1 MGISKIVSKYYGD
14 SHRLIDILND
24 VQEIEGFISEKAI
37 EKIAAGTG
45 LSSVDVRQTASFY
58 HFLTSKPVGKIA
70 IYLTTSAVA
79 QMSGREMVAKAFEEA
94 CGCSF
99 GTTSKNEMFGLFETS
114 DIGMNDQEPAAL
126 INGVPFTRL
135 TPQKAGD
142 IVTSIRNGKKV
153 EQLVAEYGDGK
164 NASPEIK
171 SMVQNNIRRRGEVY
185 FGDYRYGNAIR
196 KCVRVTPEAVLDVVK
211 MSNLRGRGGAGFP
224 TGMKWEFCKKAAEE
238 RKFVICNADEGE
250 PGTFKDRVMLT
261 ELAPMVFEG
270 MVAAGFVIGSREGV
284 LYLRREYRYLLGHLE
299 ATLQDMRTRN
309 LLGNDISEKKGFNF
323 DIRIQVGAGAYV
335 CGEETALIESA
346 EGKRGEPRNRPPFPA
361 QQGFLDK
368 PTLVNNVE
376 TFAAIARIID
386 KGAEWFSKMGTDQ
399 SAGSKLFSVSGDC
412 ERPGVYEANWGLS
425 IAELLKMVGA
435 TDTQAVQ
442 VGGPS
447 GTCVGANDFDRII
460 GFEDLATGGS
470 IIVIGQKRNL
480 LKIVHNFMEFFSE
493 ESCGSCVPCRCG
505 TRILK
510 NMVKKTLDGNC
521 TEKDLSVMIELGNT
535 MQKVNKCGLGQT
547 AANPVITSIVYVR
560 SAWDKLLKPE
570 SLFDPGFNL
579 ATSVAASC
587 EFVHRDPTRA
597 ETAL

>member
-1 MGISKIVSKYYGD
+1 MSISKIVSKYNGD
-14 SHRLIDILND
+14 SHRLLDILND
-24 VQEIEGFISEKAI
+24 VQEAEGFISEKSV

-45 LSSVDVRQTASFY
+45 LSSVDVRQTATFY
-58 HFLTSKPVGKIA
+58 HFLTSQPVGKIA
-70 IYLTTSAVA
+70 IYLNTSAVA
-79 QMSGREMVAKAFEEA
+79 QMAGREMVAKSFEEA

-99 GTTSKNEMFGLFETS
+99 GTTSKNGMFGLFETA

-126 INGVPFTRL
+126 INGIPFTSL
-135 TPQKAGD
+135 TQQKAKD
-142 IVTSIRNGKKV
+142 IAAAIRSGKTVK
-153 EQLVAEYGDGK
+153 QLVTEFGDGK
-164 NASPEIK
+164 NACLEIQ
-171 SMVQNNIRRRGEVY
+171 SMVRNNIRRRGEVY
-185 FGDYRYGNAIR
+185 FGDYQSGNAIH
-196 KCVRVTPEAVLDVVK
+196 KCVRSTPDAILEVVK

-224 TGMKWEFCKKAAEE
+224 TGMKWEFCKKAEE
-238 RKFVICNADEGE
+238 RRKFIVCNADEGE

-261 ELAPMVFEG
+261 ESAPMVFEG
-270 MVAAGFVIGSREGV
+270 MVAAGFVIGSNEGV

-299 ATLQDMRTRN
+299 ATLREMRAGN
-309 LLGNDISEKKGFNF
+309 LLGNDIAGKKGFNF

-376 TFAAIARIID
+376 TFAAVARIID

-412 ERPGVYEANWGLS
+412 ERPGVYEVNWGLS
-425 IAELLKMVGA
+425 VADMLKMVGA

-447 GTCVGANDFDRII
+447 GTCVGVNDFDRII

-480 LKIVHNFMEFFSE
+480 LKIIHNFMEFFSE
-493 ESCGSCVPCRCG
+493 ESCGSCTPCRCG

-510 NMVKKTLDGNC
+510 NMVKKTLDGNG

-560 SAWDKLLKPE
+560 SAWDKLLKPD

-579 ATSVAASC
+579 AQSVKASC
-587 EFVHRDPTRA
+587 EFVGRNSTGA